1 MKSGYDQFFKN
12 ARSAQNKNSNSAV
25 KKSSRASVQRQV
37 EEQLSEI
44 AQSQKINTDLKKKM
58 NVRKRKAVFHPALIF
73 SFFGFVVCLFGFIYH
88 EDLEKI
94 VQKVE
99 VSFIGEVQA
108 SDPKP
113 EANESKE
120 TKLDSQSANVEKPPE
135 AKVEIA
141 DDEHFL
147 KLQSRKVELDQREE
161 ELKRK
166 ELAIQEK
173 EVALEKRLKELE
185 EMRGKISA
193 ILEERTKTDEKKI
206 ETLVQ
211 VYTNMK
217 PPQAAKVFETLDE
230 DLAVELLG
238 RMKKKS
244 AADIMNLLKPEKA
257 QLFSERI
264 AGYRLPA
271 SNK

>member
-12 ARSAQNKNSNSAV
+12 ARQAQATPVGKKTVLKNNSQKIKKNDVQKQIEQQLNSAV
-25 KKSSRASVQRQV
+25 T
-37 EEQLSEI
+37 EEQVQKHL
-44 AQSQKINTDLKKKM
+44 QSKIKLKKR
-58 NVRKRKAVFHPALIF
+58 RKTFHPMMVI
-73 SFFGFVVCLFGFIYH
+73 SFVGFLTCLFGFVYH
-88 EDLEKI
+88 EDVEKF
-94 VQKVE
+94 VQKIE

-108 SDPKP
+108 NDIPP
-113 EANESKE
+113 A
-120 TKLDSQSANVEKPPE
+120 TTPVEPVAAAAAPVD

-147 KLQSRKVELDQREE
+147 KLQARKVELDQREE

-166 ELAIQEK
+166 EAALQDK
-173 EVALEKRLKELE
+173 EVILQTRLKELD

-271 SNK
+271 SK